1 GSERITLRLDNLESS
16 ATNTEIDIYSLLER
30 HLMRCLFSKVCATLA
45 LLQQYRKNFPI
56 SVFFEQWR
64 FEMSI

>member
-1 GSERITLRLDNLESS
+1 
-16 ATNTEIDIYSLLER
+16 
-30 HLMRCLFSKVCATLA
+30 MRCLFSKVCATLA

-64 FEMSI
+64 FKMSI